1 MSLQKNIRDLIHFY
15 VKTNYE
21 AYLTENK
28 IKIIPEEEI
37 DKIITKLYD
46 DRKTH
51 IQNFILESLK
61 KMYHGKDEEY
71 PGDRTIKNILLNI
84 FQDDE
89 LCKTRLSSEIKLHQ
103 QRMRGEKSDYNKFF
117 FPPVKK
123 TFPGLRLIN

>member
-1 MSLQKNIRDLIHFY
+1 MSLQKNIKDLIYFY

-37 DKIITKLYD
+37 DKIIKKLYD

-89 LCKTRLSSEIKLHQ
+89 LCKTRLKSEIKLHQ
-103 QRMRGEKSDYNKFF
+103 QHMRGEKSDYNKLF
-117 FPPVKK
+117 
-123 TFPGLRLIN
+123 

>member
-21 AYLTENK
+21 AYLSEK
-28 IKIIPEEEI
+28 DIKIIPEDEI
-37 DKIITKLYD
+37 DEVIKNLYD
-46 DRKTH
+46 DRKSH

-61 KMYHGKDEEY
+61 TLYKDKTEEY

-89 LCKTRLSSEIKLHQ
+89 LCKNRLSSEIKLHQ
-103 QRMRGEKSDYNKFF
+103 QKMRDGKSDYNKLF
-117 FPPVKK
+117 
-123 TFPGLRLIN
+123 